1 MISINHLTK
10 DYKDFHLDVSMDI
23 PAGRITGL
31 VGRNGAGKSTT
42 IKAIL
47 GLIEPDGGTVE
58 VLGKDARK
66 LTPEE
71 RKNMGVVLAESGFSN
86 YLNIEALR
94 KILAALYEDFDE
106 PFFNRF
112 VSEQGL
118 PEKKKIKEFSTG
130 MKAKLRLIAA
140 FSHKA
145 KLLILDE
152 PMQGLDVLARNEI
165 LDILREYTVQD
176 DQRSILIS
184 SHISSDLE
192 GLCDDIYMIHHGQV
206 VLHQD
211 TDVVLGSY
219 GVLKVSDEMFRDLDQ
234 TYILKS
240 KKTNYGYE
248 CLTNERQ
255 YYREQYPQIVIE
267 NGSIDDL
274 IVMIAGE

>member
-1 MISINHLTK
+1 
-10 DYKDFHLDVSMDI
+10 
-23 PAGRITGL
+23 
-31 VGRNGAGKSTT
+31 
-42 IKAIL
+42 
-47 GLIEPDGGTVE
+47 
-58 VLGKDARK
+58 
-66 LTPEE
+66 
-71 RKNMGVVLAESGFSN
+71 
-86 YLNIEALR
+86 
-94 KILAALYEDFDE
+94 
-106 PFFNRF
+106 
-112 VSEQGL
+112 
-118 PEKKKIKEFSTG
+118 

-140 FSHKA
+140 LSHKA

-165 LDILREYTVQD
+165 LDILREYTAQD

-248 CLTNERQ
+248 CLTTERQ